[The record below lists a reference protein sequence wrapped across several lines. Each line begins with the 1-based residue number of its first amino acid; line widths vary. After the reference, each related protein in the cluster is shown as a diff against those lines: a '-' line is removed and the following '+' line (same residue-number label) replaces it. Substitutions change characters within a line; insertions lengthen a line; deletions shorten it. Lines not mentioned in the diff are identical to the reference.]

1 MNVTDL
7 KIYLSSFATY
17 LAIEFSSADAFT
29 KFMLTIVVI
38 GYTSHKWWLMYDR
51 NKKNKDKDEN
61 NEQED

>member
-1 MNVTDL
+1 MNFTDF
-7 KIYLSSFATY
+7 KIYTSSLVTF

-51 NKKNKDKDEN
+51 YKNNKNNKNE
-61 NEQED
+61 EED